1 MKVKSFEDLEI
12 WKEAHMLT
20 LQIYELTTKFP
31 RDEKLGL
38 TLQMR
43 RAAVSVPANVA
54 EGMGRNSTKELIKFV
69 YNARGSL
76 YEVLYYLTLS
86 KDLGYIKLKE
96 YKELYER
103 YDGLAKAL
111 NVFISKLKVKIT

>member
-86 KDLGYIKLKE
+86 KDLGYIKEKE
-96 YKELYER
+96 SGTIKR
-103 YDGLAKAL
+103 
-111 NVFISKLKVKIT
+111 V